1 MENLKNETVS
11 ICGCCK
17 RQLPLD
23 AFYVNMKKKCPDRY
37 CKECRK
43 SVSRKQR
50 EADRYIPYVN
60 KKRSY
65 PVITETTD
73 STLRMNLIRHALQ
86 VVAESVERKK
96 RKRWAMEE
104 DDTGL

>member
-37 CKECRK
+37 CKVRQPK
-43 SVSRKQR
+43 
-50 EADRYIPYVN
+50 
-60 KKRSY
+60 
-65 PVITETTD
+65 TERD
-73 STLRMNLIRHALQ
+73 
-86 VVAESVERKK
+86 
-96 RKRWAMEE
+96 
-104 DDTGL
+104 G

>member
-1 MENLKNETVS
+1 MENLKNQTLYV
-11 ICGCCK
+11 CGCCK
-17 RQLPLD
+17 RQLSPD
-23 AFYVNMKKKCPDRY
+23 AFYVNRRKKSPDRY

-43 SVSRKQR
+43 SASRKQR
-50 EADRYIPYVN
+50 EADKYIPYVT

-86 VVAESVERKK
+86 VVAESIERKMK
-96 RKRWAMEE
+96 KRWAEE
-104 DDTGL
+104 DDSEL